1 MTRDLSQYVFNEYQ
15 SSLEELK
22 IDQYPEEIQEQFFDF
37 INTVPYIKN
46 LIAVDRPRA
55 KDLPRDED
63 GKIVVDLT
71 NPPIIEDID
80 FFRPVAK
87 HFEQTGKVCNLRP
100 NPNPNSEY
108 GKWVREEVRRCYEGY
123 IRPSDGAWVTGDMYF
138 FLNYC
143 PIMKAKRSS
152 TNSKKG
158 SRVEGFPDF
167 WEGHFLKFHYMHQ
180 ARENAKHG
188 SELASRGV
196 GKSFTMAALAAK
208 RFLMGES
215 KEASK
220 RVETFIASYRK
231 DYLNDDGILNK
242 FESYIDWCAE
252 NTEFPR
258 KRLISSMNN
267 MHWQSGYKEN
277 ASEAKKGS
285 LNEVIGVSVKDS
297 EGKLRGKRGA
307 FIGLEE
313 FGSFPNLIGLYGTL
327 RPSMEDGDVVF
338 GMIYCQGCV
347 CADTK
352 VWALDGRQLNIQ
364 DLKEEDG
371 IIGYTMEGASM
382 QAIGSLIEPSKKH
395 CLEITLSN
403 GNTLKCS
410 KDHPILKQVLHT
422 HRIKKS
428 DKRIREYQEGFVP
441 AYTLKVGDKVCEA
454 REIPVFGK
462 DTLFDARLIGMLI
475 GDGSYGYN
483 NTPKFCSEDSELLDY
498 IKNNYETSLSAS
510 HITKTNKVYEEIR
523 VKGVCKNLRDIG
535 VYGQTKLNKELP
547 TNYQTLCYED
557 TVNLLGGLFDTDGSV
572 VFRKA
577 DTKISITQS
586 NEQIL
591 KQIQLLLRKLG
602 IISHINKINPRVAE
616 NRKDKNPYYT
626 LGIAGRENIYF
637 FNKHIKF
644 LVRHK
649 KENLQ
654 KAVQWFENNLS
665 KKPVGYDTLL
675 LKSYKIVNIKDIGVQ
690 TIYNLSA
697 ICSRTYLANNIITHN
712 TAGDKDSDFAAAQ
725 KIMYSP
731 RAFNMYPVQNVY
743 DKVGQGR
750 PEFVFF
756 FPAYINRN
764 GCYNKDGISDVT
776 KALLEILI
784 NRYTVKYNSTDLN
797 LITKTISEHPIVPQ
811 EAILRSRGNMFPVTQ
826 LTERLNE
833 LDKNP
838 NGFDSTYI
846 GTLVQNSKGD
856 IEFTPTMDNPI
867 REFPLND
874 NKYTGA
880 LEIYEMPQKDSSGK
894 VFAGRYI
901 MGLDPVN
908 NDQADTLSLTSVFVL
923 DLFTDR
929 IVAEYTG
936 RTDYADDA
944 LELVRKLCIFYNA
957 KCLYENNIKGPYA
970 YFSSRRCLHYL
981 ADTPEYL
988 RDKQIIK
995 YQGFGN
1001 TSKGVAASMPVNNYA
1016 NGLIREWLIKPVTI
1030 VVNEDG
1036 QEVEKVVTNMAFV
1049 RNRALLQELISYN
1062 PDGNFDRIRAL
1073 GMVMLY
1079 RGEFIDKYEGDLSR
1093 TRLQEKIEED
1103 SYFKQYDTMKAMF
1116 EKH

>member
-87 HFEQTGKVCNLRP
+87 HFESTGKVCNLRP

-123 IRPSDGAWVTGDMYF
+123 VRPSDGAWVTGDMYF

-338 GMIYCQGCV
+338 GMIYCQG
-347 CADTK
+347 
-352 VWALDGRQLNIQ
+352 
-364 DLKEEDG
+364 
-371 IIGYTMEGASM
+371 
-382 QAIGSLIEPSKKH
+382 
-395 CLEITLSN
+395 
-403 GNTLKCS
+403 
-410 KDHPILKQVLHT
+410 
-422 HRIKKS
+422 
-428 DKRIREYQEGFVP
+428 
-441 AYTLKVGDKVCEA
+441 
-454 REIPVFGK
+454 
-462 DTLFDARLIGMLI
+462 
-475 GDGSYGYN
+475 
-483 NTPKFCSEDSELLDY
+483 
-498 IKNNYETSLSAS
+498 
-510 HITKTNKVYEEIR
+510 
-523 VKGVCKNLRDIG
+523 
-535 VYGQTKLNKELP
+535 
-547 TNYQTLCYED
+547 
-557 TVNLLGGLFDTDGSV
+557 
-572 VFRKA
+572 
-577 DTKISITQS
+577 
-586 NEQIL
+586 
-591 KQIQLLLRKLG
+591 
-602 IISHINKINPRVAE
+602 
-616 NRKDKNPYYT
+616 
-626 LGIAGRENIYF
+626 
-637 FNKHIKF
+637 
-644 LVRHK
+644 
-649 KENLQ
+649 
-654 KAVQWFENNLS
+654 
-665 KKPVGYDTLL
+665 
-675 LKSYKIVNIKDIGVQ
+675 
-690 TIYNLSA
+690 
-697 ICSRTYLANNIITHN
+697 

-880 LEIYEMPQKDSSGK
+880 LEIYEMPQKDSQGK

-1036 QEVEKVVTNMAFV
+1036 QDVERVVTNMSFV

-1093 TRLQEKIEED
+1093 TRHQEKIKED
-1103 SYFKQYDTMKAMF
+1103 NYFKQYDTMKAMF

>member
-1 MTRDLSQYVFNEYQ
+1 MSRDFSQYVFNEYQ

-123 IRPSDGAWVTGDMYF
+123 VRPSDGAWVTGDMYF

-338 GMIYCQGCV
+338 GMIYCQG
-347 CADTK
+347 
-352 VWALDGRQLNIQ
+352 
-364 DLKEEDG
+364 
-371 IIGYTMEGASM
+371 
-382 QAIGSLIEPSKKH
+382 
-395 CLEITLSN
+395 
-403 GNTLKCS
+403 
-410 KDHPILKQVLHT
+410 
-422 HRIKKS
+422 
-428 DKRIREYQEGFVP
+428 
-441 AYTLKVGDKVCEA
+441 
-454 REIPVFGK
+454 
-462 DTLFDARLIGMLI
+462 
-475 GDGSYGYN
+475 
-483 NTPKFCSEDSELLDY
+483 
-498 IKNNYETSLSAS
+498 
-510 HITKTNKVYEEIR
+510 
-523 VKGVCKNLRDIG
+523 
-535 VYGQTKLNKELP
+535 
-547 TNYQTLCYED
+547 
-557 TVNLLGGLFDTDGSV
+557 
-572 VFRKA
+572 
-577 DTKISITQS
+577 
-586 NEQIL
+586 
-591 KQIQLLLRKLG
+591 
-602 IISHINKINPRVAE
+602 
-616 NRKDKNPYYT
+616 
-626 LGIAGRENIYF
+626 
-637 FNKHIKF
+637 
-644 LVRHK
+644 
-649 KENLQ
+649 
-654 KAVQWFENNLS
+654 
-665 KKPVGYDTLL
+665 
-675 LKSYKIVNIKDIGVQ
+675 
-690 TIYNLSA
+690 
-697 ICSRTYLANNIITHN
+697 

-936 RTDYADDA
+936 RSDYADDA

-1036 QEVEKVVTNMAFV
+1036 QDVEKVVTNMAFV

-1093 TRLQEKIEED
+1093 TRHQEKIEED
-1103 SYFKQYDTMKAMF
+1103 SYFKQYDTMKSMF

>member
-1 MTRDLSQYVFNEYQ
+1 MSRDFSQYMFNEYQ

-123 IRPSDGAWVTGDMYF
+123 VRSSDGAWVTGDMYF

-338 GMIYCQGCV
+338 GMIYCQG
-347 CADTK
+347 
-352 VWALDGRQLNIQ
+352 
-364 DLKEEDG
+364 
-371 IIGYTMEGASM
+371 
-382 QAIGSLIEPSKKH
+382 
-395 CLEITLSN
+395 
-403 GNTLKCS
+403 
-410 KDHPILKQVLHT
+410 
-422 HRIKKS
+422 
-428 DKRIREYQEGFVP
+428 
-441 AYTLKVGDKVCEA
+441 
-454 REIPVFGK
+454 
-462 DTLFDARLIGMLI
+462 
-475 GDGSYGYN
+475 
-483 NTPKFCSEDSELLDY
+483 
-498 IKNNYETSLSAS
+498 
-510 HITKTNKVYEEIR
+510 
-523 VKGVCKNLRDIG
+523 
-535 VYGQTKLNKELP
+535 
-547 TNYQTLCYED
+547 
-557 TVNLLGGLFDTDGSV
+557 
-572 VFRKA
+572 
-577 DTKISITQS
+577 
-586 NEQIL
+586 
-591 KQIQLLLRKLG
+591 
-602 IISHINKINPRVAE
+602 
-616 NRKDKNPYYT
+616 
-626 LGIAGRENIYF
+626 
-637 FNKHIKF
+637 
-644 LVRHK
+644 
-649 KENLQ
+649 
-654 KAVQWFENNLS
+654 
-665 KKPVGYDTLL
+665 
-675 LKSYKIVNIKDIGVQ
+675 
-690 TIYNLSA
+690 
-697 ICSRTYLANNIITHN
+697 

-846 GTLVQNSKGD
+846 GTLVQNSKGE

-880 LEIYEMPQKDSSGK
+880 LEIYEMPQKDNSGK

-936 RTDYADDA
+936 RSDYADDA

-1001 TSKGVAASMPVNNYA
+1001 TSKGVAASTPVNNYA

-1036 QEVEKVVTNMAFV
+1036 QDVERVVTNMSFV

-1079 RGEFIDKYEGDLSR
+1079 RGEFVDKFEGDLSR
-1093 TRLQEKIEED
+1093 TGQEHKIQED
-1103 SYFKQYDTMKAMF
+1103 DYFKQYDDMIIKY
-1116 EKH
+1116 KNKDV

>member
-55 KDLPRDED
+55 KDLPRDAE

-87 HFEQTGKVCNLRP
+87 HFEQTGKVCSLRP

-123 IRPSDGAWVTGDMYF
+123 VRPSDGAWVTGDMYF

-208 RFLMGES
+208 RFLLGES

-338 GMIYCQGCV
+338 GMIYCQG
-347 CADTK
+347 
-352 VWALDGRQLNIQ
+352 
-364 DLKEEDG
+364 
-371 IIGYTMEGASM
+371 
-382 QAIGSLIEPSKKH
+382 
-395 CLEITLSN
+395 
-403 GNTLKCS
+403 
-410 KDHPILKQVLHT
+410 
-422 HRIKKS
+422 
-428 DKRIREYQEGFVP
+428 
-441 AYTLKVGDKVCEA
+441 
-454 REIPVFGK
+454 
-462 DTLFDARLIGMLI
+462 
-475 GDGSYGYN
+475 
-483 NTPKFCSEDSELLDY
+483 
-498 IKNNYETSLSAS
+498 
-510 HITKTNKVYEEIR
+510 
-523 VKGVCKNLRDIG
+523 
-535 VYGQTKLNKELP
+535 
-547 TNYQTLCYED
+547 
-557 TVNLLGGLFDTDGSV
+557 
-572 VFRKA
+572 
-577 DTKISITQS
+577 
-586 NEQIL
+586 
-591 KQIQLLLRKLG
+591 
-602 IISHINKINPRVAE
+602 
-616 NRKDKNPYYT
+616 
-626 LGIAGRENIYF
+626 
-637 FNKHIKF
+637 
-644 LVRHK
+644 
-649 KENLQ
+649 
-654 KAVQWFENNLS
+654 
-665 KKPVGYDTLL
+665 
-675 LKSYKIVNIKDIGVQ
+675 
-690 TIYNLSA
+690 
-697 ICSRTYLANNIITHN
+697 

-743 DKVGQGR
+743 DKIGQGR
-750 PEFVFF
+750 QEFVFF

-826 LTERLNE
+826 LTERLND

-846 GTLVQNSKGD
+846 GTLVQTSKGD
-856 IEFTPTMDNPI
+856 IEFVPTMDNPI

-1036 QEVEKVVTNMAFV
+1036 QEVEKVVSNMAFV
-1049 RNRALLQELISYN
+1049 KNRALLQELISYN

-1093 TRLQEKIEED
+1093 TRHQEKIEED
-1103 SYFKQYDTMKAMF
+1103 NYFKQYDTMKVMF

>member
-1 MTRDLSQYVFNEYQ
+1 MSRDFSQYVFNEYQ

-123 IRPSDGAWVTGDMYF
+123 VRPSDGAWVTGDMYF

-338 GMIYCQGCV
+338 GMIYCQG
-347 CADTK
+347 
-352 VWALDGRQLNIQ
+352 
-364 DLKEEDG
+364 
-371 IIGYTMEGASM
+371 
-382 QAIGSLIEPSKKH
+382 
-395 CLEITLSN
+395 
-403 GNTLKCS
+403 
-410 KDHPILKQVLHT
+410 
-422 HRIKKS
+422 
-428 DKRIREYQEGFVP
+428 
-441 AYTLKVGDKVCEA
+441 
-454 REIPVFGK
+454 
-462 DTLFDARLIGMLI
+462 
-475 GDGSYGYN
+475 
-483 NTPKFCSEDSELLDY
+483 
-498 IKNNYETSLSAS
+498 
-510 HITKTNKVYEEIR
+510 
-523 VKGVCKNLRDIG
+523 
-535 VYGQTKLNKELP
+535 
-547 TNYQTLCYED
+547 
-557 TVNLLGGLFDTDGSV
+557 
-572 VFRKA
+572 
-577 DTKISITQS
+577 
-586 NEQIL
+586 
-591 KQIQLLLRKLG
+591 
-602 IISHINKINPRVAE
+602 
-616 NRKDKNPYYT
+616 
-626 LGIAGRENIYF
+626 
-637 FNKHIKF
+637 
-644 LVRHK
+644 
-649 KENLQ
+649 
-654 KAVQWFENNLS
+654 
-665 KKPVGYDTLL
+665 
-675 LKSYKIVNIKDIGVQ
+675 
-690 TIYNLSA
+690 
-697 ICSRTYLANNIITHN
+697 

-846 GTLVQNSKGD
+846 GTLIQNSKGD

-880 LEIYEMPQKDSSGK
+880 LEIYEMPQKDSQGK

-1036 QEVEKVVTNMAFV
+1036 QDVERVVTNMAFV

-1093 TRLQEKIEED
+1093 TRHQEKIKED
-1103 SYFKQYDTMKAMF
+1103 NYFKQYDTMKAMF

>member
-1 MTRDLSQYVFNEYQ
+1 MSRDFNQYVFNEYQ
-15 SSLEELK
+15 STLEELK

-46 LIAVDRPRA
+46 LISVDRPRA
-55 KDLPRDED
+55 KDLPRDEE

-123 IRPSDGAWVTGDMYF
+123 VRPSDGAWVTGDMYF

-338 GMIYCQGCV
+338 GMIYCQG
-347 CADTK
+347 
-352 VWALDGRQLNIQ
+352 
-364 DLKEEDG
+364 
-371 IIGYTMEGASM
+371 
-382 QAIGSLIEPSKKH
+382 
-395 CLEITLSN
+395 
-403 GNTLKCS
+403 
-410 KDHPILKQVLHT
+410 
-422 HRIKKS
+422 
-428 DKRIREYQEGFVP
+428 
-441 AYTLKVGDKVCEA
+441 
-454 REIPVFGK
+454 
-462 DTLFDARLIGMLI
+462 
-475 GDGSYGYN
+475 
-483 NTPKFCSEDSELLDY
+483 
-498 IKNNYETSLSAS
+498 
-510 HITKTNKVYEEIR
+510 
-523 VKGVCKNLRDIG
+523 
-535 VYGQTKLNKELP
+535 
-547 TNYQTLCYED
+547 
-557 TVNLLGGLFDTDGSV
+557 
-572 VFRKA
+572 
-577 DTKISITQS
+577 
-586 NEQIL
+586 
-591 KQIQLLLRKLG
+591 
-602 IISHINKINPRVAE
+602 
-616 NRKDKNPYYT
+616 
-626 LGIAGRENIYF
+626 
-637 FNKHIKF
+637 
-644 LVRHK
+644 
-649 KENLQ
+649 
-654 KAVQWFENNLS
+654 
-665 KKPVGYDTLL
+665 
-675 LKSYKIVNIKDIGVQ
+675 
-690 TIYNLSA
+690 
-697 ICSRTYLANNIITHN
+697 

-880 LEIYEMPQKDSSGK
+880 LEIYEMPQKDSTGK

-936 RTDYADDA
+936 RSDYADDA

-988 RDKQIIK
+988 RDKQIVK

-1001 TSKGVAASMPVNNYA
+1001 TSKGVAASVPVNNYA

-1036 QEVEKVVTNMAFV
+1036 QDVEKVVTNMSFV

-1093 TRLQEKIEED
+1093 TRHQEKIKED

>member
-1 MTRDLSQYVFNEYQ
+1 MSRDFSQYVFNEYQ

-55 KDLPRDED
+55 KDLPRDVD

-123 IRPSDGAWVTGDMYF
+123 VRPSDGAWVTGDMYF

-338 GMIYCQGCV
+338 GMIYCQG
-347 CADTK
+347 
-352 VWALDGRQLNIQ
+352 
-364 DLKEEDG
+364 
-371 IIGYTMEGASM
+371 
-382 QAIGSLIEPSKKH
+382 
-395 CLEITLSN
+395 
-403 GNTLKCS
+403 
-410 KDHPILKQVLHT
+410 
-422 HRIKKS
+422 
-428 DKRIREYQEGFVP
+428 
-441 AYTLKVGDKVCEA
+441 
-454 REIPVFGK
+454 
-462 DTLFDARLIGMLI
+462 
-475 GDGSYGYN
+475 
-483 NTPKFCSEDSELLDY
+483 
-498 IKNNYETSLSAS
+498 
-510 HITKTNKVYEEIR
+510 
-523 VKGVCKNLRDIG
+523 
-535 VYGQTKLNKELP
+535 
-547 TNYQTLCYED
+547 
-557 TVNLLGGLFDTDGSV
+557 
-572 VFRKA
+572 
-577 DTKISITQS
+577 
-586 NEQIL
+586 
-591 KQIQLLLRKLG
+591 
-602 IISHINKINPRVAE
+602 
-616 NRKDKNPYYT
+616 
-626 LGIAGRENIYF
+626 
-637 FNKHIKF
+637 
-644 LVRHK
+644 
-649 KENLQ
+649 
-654 KAVQWFENNLS
+654 
-665 KKPVGYDTLL
+665 
-675 LKSYKIVNIKDIGVQ
+675 
-690 TIYNLSA
+690 
-697 ICSRTYLANNIITHN
+697 

-750 PEFVFF
+750 SEFVFF

-894 VFAGRYI
+894 IFAGRYI

-1036 QEVEKVVTNMAFV
+1036 QEVEKVVTNMSFV

-1093 TRLQEKIEED
+1093 TRHQEKIKED
-1103 SYFKQYDTMKAMF
+1103 NYFKQYDTMKAMF

>member
-1 MTRDLSQYVFNEYQ
+1 MSRDFSQYVFNEYQ

-123 IRPSDGAWVTGDMYF
+123 VRPSDGAWVTGDMYF

-338 GMIYCQGCV
+338 GMIYCQG
-347 CADTK
+347 
-352 VWALDGRQLNIQ
+352 
-364 DLKEEDG
+364 
-371 IIGYTMEGASM
+371 
-382 QAIGSLIEPSKKH
+382 
-395 CLEITLSN
+395 
-403 GNTLKCS
+403 
-410 KDHPILKQVLHT
+410 
-422 HRIKKS
+422 
-428 DKRIREYQEGFVP
+428 
-441 AYTLKVGDKVCEA
+441 
-454 REIPVFGK
+454 
-462 DTLFDARLIGMLI
+462 
-475 GDGSYGYN
+475 
-483 NTPKFCSEDSELLDY
+483 
-498 IKNNYETSLSAS
+498 
-510 HITKTNKVYEEIR
+510 
-523 VKGVCKNLRDIG
+523 
-535 VYGQTKLNKELP
+535 
-547 TNYQTLCYED
+547 
-557 TVNLLGGLFDTDGSV
+557 
-572 VFRKA
+572 
-577 DTKISITQS
+577 
-586 NEQIL
+586 
-591 KQIQLLLRKLG
+591 
-602 IISHINKINPRVAE
+602 
-616 NRKDKNPYYT
+616 
-626 LGIAGRENIYF
+626 
-637 FNKHIKF
+637 
-644 LVRHK
+644 
-649 KENLQ
+649 
-654 KAVQWFENNLS
+654 
-665 KKPVGYDTLL
+665 
-675 LKSYKIVNIKDIGVQ
+675 
-690 TIYNLSA
+690 
-697 ICSRTYLANNIITHN
+697 

-846 GTLVQNSKGD
+846 GTLVQNSKGG

-880 LEIYEMPQKDSSGK
+880 LEIYEMPQKDSQGK

-1036 QEVEKVVTNMAFV
+1036 QDVERVVTNMAFV

-1093 TRLQEKIEED
+1093 TRHQEKIEED

>member
-1 MTRDLSQYVFNEYQ
+1 MNRDFNQYVFNEYQ

-55 KDLPRDED
+55 KDLPRDDD
-63 GKIVVDLT
+63 GKIIVDLT

-87 HFEQTGKVCNLRP
+87 HFEATGKVCNLRP

-123 IRPSDGAWVTGDMYF
+123 VRPSDGAWVTGDMYF

-338 GMIYCQGCV
+338 GMIYCQG
-347 CADTK
+347 
-352 VWALDGRQLNIQ
+352 
-364 DLKEEDG
+364 
-371 IIGYTMEGASM
+371 
-382 QAIGSLIEPSKKH
+382 
-395 CLEITLSN
+395 
-403 GNTLKCS
+403 
-410 KDHPILKQVLHT
+410 
-422 HRIKKS
+422 
-428 DKRIREYQEGFVP
+428 
-441 AYTLKVGDKVCEA
+441 
-454 REIPVFGK
+454 
-462 DTLFDARLIGMLI
+462 
-475 GDGSYGYN
+475 
-483 NTPKFCSEDSELLDY
+483 
-498 IKNNYETSLSAS
+498 
-510 HITKTNKVYEEIR
+510 
-523 VKGVCKNLRDIG
+523 
-535 VYGQTKLNKELP
+535 
-547 TNYQTLCYED
+547 
-557 TVNLLGGLFDTDGSV
+557 
-572 VFRKA
+572 
-577 DTKISITQS
+577 
-586 NEQIL
+586 
-591 KQIQLLLRKLG
+591 
-602 IISHINKINPRVAE
+602 
-616 NRKDKNPYYT
+616 
-626 LGIAGRENIYF
+626 
-637 FNKHIKF
+637 
-644 LVRHK
+644 
-649 KENLQ
+649 
-654 KAVQWFENNLS
+654 
-665 KKPVGYDTLL
+665 
-675 LKSYKIVNIKDIGVQ
+675 
-690 TIYNLSA
+690 
-697 ICSRTYLANNIITHN
+697 

-838 NGFDSTYI
+838 NGFDSTYV
-846 GTLVQNSKGD
+846 GTLLQNSKGD
-856 IEFTPTMDNPI
+856 IEFAPTMDNPI

-880 LEIYEMPQKDSSGK
+880 LEIYEMPQKDSTGK
-894 VFAGRYI
+894 VFSGRYI

-1001 TSKGVAASMPVNNYA
+1001 TSKGVAALAAVNNYA
-1016 NGLIREWLIKPVTI
+1016 NSLIREWLIKPVTI
-1030 VVNEDG
+1030 IVNEDG
-1036 QEVEKVVTNMAFV
+1036 QEVEKVVSNMAFV
-1049 RNRALLQELISYN
+1049 KNRALLQELISYN

-1079 RGEFIDKYEGDLSR
+1079 RGEFIDRFEGDLSR
-1093 TRLQEKIEED
+1093 TKQEQQIIED
-1103 SYFKQYDTMKAMF
+1103 DYFKQYDTMKAIY

>member
-1 MTRDLSQYVFNEYQ
+1 MSRDFSQYVFNEYQ

-123 IRPSDGAWVTGDMYF
+123 VRPSDGAWVTGDMYF

-338 GMIYCQGCV
+338 GMIYCQG
-347 CADTK
+347 
-352 VWALDGRQLNIQ
+352 
-364 DLKEEDG
+364 
-371 IIGYTMEGASM
+371 
-382 QAIGSLIEPSKKH
+382 
-395 CLEITLSN
+395 
-403 GNTLKCS
+403 
-410 KDHPILKQVLHT
+410 
-422 HRIKKS
+422 
-428 DKRIREYQEGFVP
+428 
-441 AYTLKVGDKVCEA
+441 
-454 REIPVFGK
+454 
-462 DTLFDARLIGMLI
+462 
-475 GDGSYGYN
+475 
-483 NTPKFCSEDSELLDY
+483 
-498 IKNNYETSLSAS
+498 
-510 HITKTNKVYEEIR
+510 
-523 VKGVCKNLRDIG
+523 
-535 VYGQTKLNKELP
+535 
-547 TNYQTLCYED
+547 
-557 TVNLLGGLFDTDGSV
+557 
-572 VFRKA
+572 
-577 DTKISITQS
+577 
-586 NEQIL
+586 
-591 KQIQLLLRKLG
+591 
-602 IISHINKINPRVAE
+602 
-616 NRKDKNPYYT
+616 
-626 LGIAGRENIYF
+626 
-637 FNKHIKF
+637 
-644 LVRHK
+644 
-649 KENLQ
+649 
-654 KAVQWFENNLS
+654 
-665 KKPVGYDTLL
+665 
-675 LKSYKIVNIKDIGVQ
+675 
-690 TIYNLSA
+690 
-697 ICSRTYLANNIITHN
+697 

-880 LEIYEMPQKDSSGK
+880 LEIYEMPQKDSQGK

-1049 RNRALLQELISYN
+1049 KNRALLQELISYN

-1093 TRLQEKIEED
+1093 TRHQEKTEED
-1103 SYFKQYDTMKAMF
+1103 SYFKQYDTMKTMF

>member
-87 HFEQTGKVCNLRP
+87 HFEATGKVCNLRP

-167 WEGHFLKFHYMHQ
+167 WEGHFLKFHYMYQ
-180 ARENAKHG
+180 ARESAKHG

-338 GMIYCQGCV
+338 GMIYCQG
-347 CADTK
+347 
-352 VWALDGRQLNIQ
+352 
-364 DLKEEDG
+364 
-371 IIGYTMEGASM
+371 
-382 QAIGSLIEPSKKH
+382 
-395 CLEITLSN
+395 
-403 GNTLKCS
+403 
-410 KDHPILKQVLHT
+410 
-422 HRIKKS
+422 
-428 DKRIREYQEGFVP
+428 
-441 AYTLKVGDKVCEA
+441 
-454 REIPVFGK
+454 
-462 DTLFDARLIGMLI
+462 
-475 GDGSYGYN
+475 
-483 NTPKFCSEDSELLDY
+483 
-498 IKNNYETSLSAS
+498 
-510 HITKTNKVYEEIR
+510 
-523 VKGVCKNLRDIG
+523 
-535 VYGQTKLNKELP
+535 
-547 TNYQTLCYED
+547 
-557 TVNLLGGLFDTDGSV
+557 
-572 VFRKA
+572 
-577 DTKISITQS
+577 
-586 NEQIL
+586 
-591 KQIQLLLRKLG
+591 
-602 IISHINKINPRVAE
+602 
-616 NRKDKNPYYT
+616 
-626 LGIAGRENIYF
+626 
-637 FNKHIKF
+637 
-644 LVRHK
+644 
-649 KENLQ
+649 
-654 KAVQWFENNLS
+654 
-665 KKPVGYDTLL
+665 
-675 LKSYKIVNIKDIGVQ
+675 
-690 TIYNLSA
+690 
-697 ICSRTYLANNIITHN
+697 

-1036 QEVEKVVTNMAFV
+1036 QEVEKVVTNMAFI

-1079 RGEFIDKYEGDLSR
+1079 RGEFVDRYEGDLSR
-1093 TRLQEKIEED
+1093 TRHQEKIEED
-1103 SYFKQYDTMKAMF
+1103 SYFKQYDTMKIMF

>member
-1 MTRDLSQYVFNEYQ
+1 MTRDLSQYVFNEHQ
-15 SSLEELK
+15 STLEELK

-46 LIAVDRPRA
+46 LISVDRPRA

-63 GKIVVDLT
+63 GKIIVDLT

-123 IRPSDGAWVTGDMYF
+123 VRPSDGAWVTGDMYF

-208 RFLMGES
+208 RFLLGES

-338 GMIYCQGCV
+338 GMIYCQG
-347 CADTK
+347 
-352 VWALDGRQLNIQ
+352 
-364 DLKEEDG
+364 
-371 IIGYTMEGASM
+371 
-382 QAIGSLIEPSKKH
+382 
-395 CLEITLSN
+395 
-403 GNTLKCS
+403 
-410 KDHPILKQVLHT
+410 
-422 HRIKKS
+422 
-428 DKRIREYQEGFVP
+428 
-441 AYTLKVGDKVCEA
+441 
-454 REIPVFGK
+454 
-462 DTLFDARLIGMLI
+462 
-475 GDGSYGYN
+475 
-483 NTPKFCSEDSELLDY
+483 
-498 IKNNYETSLSAS
+498 
-510 HITKTNKVYEEIR
+510 
-523 VKGVCKNLRDIG
+523 
-535 VYGQTKLNKELP
+535 
-547 TNYQTLCYED
+547 
-557 TVNLLGGLFDTDGSV
+557 
-572 VFRKA
+572 
-577 DTKISITQS
+577 
-586 NEQIL
+586 
-591 KQIQLLLRKLG
+591 
-602 IISHINKINPRVAE
+602 
-616 NRKDKNPYYT
+616 
-626 LGIAGRENIYF
+626 
-637 FNKHIKF
+637 
-644 LVRHK
+644 
-649 KENLQ
+649 
-654 KAVQWFENNLS
+654 
-665 KKPVGYDTLL
+665 
-675 LKSYKIVNIKDIGVQ
+675 
-690 TIYNLSA
+690 
-697 ICSRTYLANNIITHN
+697 

-826 LTERLNE
+826 LSERLNE
-833 LDKNP
+833 LDKDP

-846 GTLVQNSKGD
+846 GTLIQNSKGEV
-856 IEFTPTMDNPI
+856 EFQPTSDTPI

-880 LEIYEMPQKDSSGK
+880 LEIYEMPQKDSYGK

-908 NDQADTLSLTSVFVL
+908 NDQADTLSLISVFVL

-936 RTDYADDA
+936 RSDYADDA

-988 RDKQIIK
+988 RDKQIVK

-1001 TSKGVAASMPVNNYA
+1001 TSKGVAASAPVNNYA

-1036 QEVEKVVTNMAFV
+1036 QEVEKVVSNMAFV

-1093 TRLQEKIEED
+1093 TRREEEVKED
-1103 SYFKQYDTMKAMF
+1103 EYFAHYDLMKRQY
-1116 EKH
+1116 ENI

>member
-87 HFEQTGKVCNLRP
+87 HFEATGKVCNLRP

-338 GMIYCQGCV
+338 GMIYCQG
-347 CADTK
+347 
-352 VWALDGRQLNIQ
+352 
-364 DLKEEDG
+364 
-371 IIGYTMEGASM
+371 
-382 QAIGSLIEPSKKH
+382 
-395 CLEITLSN
+395 
-403 GNTLKCS
+403 
-410 KDHPILKQVLHT
+410 
-422 HRIKKS
+422 
-428 DKRIREYQEGFVP
+428 
-441 AYTLKVGDKVCEA
+441 
-454 REIPVFGK
+454 
-462 DTLFDARLIGMLI
+462 
-475 GDGSYGYN
+475 
-483 NTPKFCSEDSELLDY
+483 
-498 IKNNYETSLSAS
+498 
-510 HITKTNKVYEEIR
+510 
-523 VKGVCKNLRDIG
+523 
-535 VYGQTKLNKELP
+535 
-547 TNYQTLCYED
+547 
-557 TVNLLGGLFDTDGSV
+557 
-572 VFRKA
+572 
-577 DTKISITQS
+577 
-586 NEQIL
+586 
-591 KQIQLLLRKLG
+591 
-602 IISHINKINPRVAE
+602 
-616 NRKDKNPYYT
+616 
-626 LGIAGRENIYF
+626 
-637 FNKHIKF
+637 
-644 LVRHK
+644 
-649 KENLQ
+649 
-654 KAVQWFENNLS
+654 
-665 KKPVGYDTLL
+665 
-675 LKSYKIVNIKDIGVQ
+675 
-690 TIYNLSA
+690 
-697 ICSRTYLANNIITHN
+697 

>member
-1 MTRDLSQYVFNEYQ
+1 MSRDFNQYVFNEYQ

-87 HFEQTGKVCNLRP
+87 HFEYTGKVCNLRP

-123 IRPSDGAWVTGDMYF
+123 VRPSDGAWVTGDMYF

-231 DYLNDDGILNK
+231 DYLNDDGVLNK

-338 GMIYCQGCV
+338 GMIYCQG
-347 CADTK
+347 
-352 VWALDGRQLNIQ
+352 
-364 DLKEEDG
+364 
-371 IIGYTMEGASM
+371 
-382 QAIGSLIEPSKKH
+382 
-395 CLEITLSN
+395 
-403 GNTLKCS
+403 
-410 KDHPILKQVLHT
+410 
-422 HRIKKS
+422 
-428 DKRIREYQEGFVP
+428 
-441 AYTLKVGDKVCEA
+441 
-454 REIPVFGK
+454 
-462 DTLFDARLIGMLI
+462 
-475 GDGSYGYN
+475 
-483 NTPKFCSEDSELLDY
+483 
-498 IKNNYETSLSAS
+498 
-510 HITKTNKVYEEIR
+510 
-523 VKGVCKNLRDIG
+523 
-535 VYGQTKLNKELP
+535 
-547 TNYQTLCYED
+547 
-557 TVNLLGGLFDTDGSV
+557 
-572 VFRKA
+572 
-577 DTKISITQS
+577 
-586 NEQIL
+586 
-591 KQIQLLLRKLG
+591 
-602 IISHINKINPRVAE
+602 
-616 NRKDKNPYYT
+616 
-626 LGIAGRENIYF
+626 
-637 FNKHIKF
+637 
-644 LVRHK
+644 
-649 KENLQ
+649 
-654 KAVQWFENNLS
+654 
-665 KKPVGYDTLL
+665 
-675 LKSYKIVNIKDIGVQ
+675 
-690 TIYNLSA
+690 
-697 ICSRTYLANNIITHN
+697 

-797 LITKTISEHPIVPQ
+797 LITKTISEHPVVPQ

-936 RTDYADDA
+936 RSDYADDA

-1036 QEVEKVVTNMAFV
+1036 QDVEKVVTNMAFV

-1093 TRLQEKIEED
+1093 TRHQEKIKED
-1103 SYFKQYDTMKAMF
+1103 NYFKQYDTMKAMF

>member
-1 MTRDLSQYVFNEYQ
+1 MSRDFSQYVFNEYQ

-55 KDLPRDED
+55 KDLPKDED

-123 IRPSDGAWVTGDMYF
+123 VRPSDGAWVTGDMYF

-215 KEASK
+215 REASK

-338 GMIYCQGCV
+338 GMIYCQG
-347 CADTK
+347 
-352 VWALDGRQLNIQ
+352 
-364 DLKEEDG
+364 
-371 IIGYTMEGASM
+371 
-382 QAIGSLIEPSKKH
+382 
-395 CLEITLSN
+395 
-403 GNTLKCS
+403 
-410 KDHPILKQVLHT
+410 
-422 HRIKKS
+422 
-428 DKRIREYQEGFVP
+428 
-441 AYTLKVGDKVCEA
+441 
-454 REIPVFGK
+454 
-462 DTLFDARLIGMLI
+462 
-475 GDGSYGYN
+475 
-483 NTPKFCSEDSELLDY
+483 
-498 IKNNYETSLSAS
+498 
-510 HITKTNKVYEEIR
+510 
-523 VKGVCKNLRDIG
+523 
-535 VYGQTKLNKELP
+535 
-547 TNYQTLCYED
+547 
-557 TVNLLGGLFDTDGSV
+557 
-572 VFRKA
+572 
-577 DTKISITQS
+577 
-586 NEQIL
+586 
-591 KQIQLLLRKLG
+591 
-602 IISHINKINPRVAE
+602 
-616 NRKDKNPYYT
+616 
-626 LGIAGRENIYF
+626 
-637 FNKHIKF
+637 
-644 LVRHK
+644 
-649 KENLQ
+649 
-654 KAVQWFENNLS
+654 
-665 KKPVGYDTLL
+665 
-675 LKSYKIVNIKDIGVQ
+675 
-690 TIYNLSA
+690 
-697 ICSRTYLANNIITHN
+697 

-846 GTLVQNSKGD
+846 GTLIQNSKGD

-880 LEIYEMPQKDSSGK
+880 LEIYEMPQKDSQGK

-1036 QEVEKVVTNMAFV
+1036 QDVERVVTNMAFV

-1093 TRLQEKIEED
+1093 TRHQEKIEED